1 MQWASSGSYKLTKEI
16 SSKTFPGTHMQLFF
30 VFSKAT
36 ANLQTHTDTLDFG
49 TGDVHV
55 TNMKDPVASNLTYWV
70 SVVI

>member
-36 ANLQTHTDTLDFG
+36 ANLQTHTDTHWILAL
-49 TGDVHV
+49 V
-55 TNMKDPVASNLTYWV
+55 TCMLQ
-70 SVVI
+70 I